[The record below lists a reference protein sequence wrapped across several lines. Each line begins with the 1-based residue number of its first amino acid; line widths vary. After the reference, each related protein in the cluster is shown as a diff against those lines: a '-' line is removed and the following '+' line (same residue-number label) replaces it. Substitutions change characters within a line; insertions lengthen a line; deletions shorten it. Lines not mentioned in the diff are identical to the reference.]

1 MRADPARLG
10 LIGAAVAATTIF
22 AVAVTVPD
30 DGPSA
35 TAAQEQQPKPETG
48 SGQEPDQSEQPEE
61 PQGPEPGDEI
71 EPATFAATIGL
82 ATMSARTADLTAT
95 VEVAGQ
101 EVDVDAQVD
110 FSESRTQTRLSVPI
124 PGGEADVLIDGDVLY
139 AKLDH
144 LTAGRYLR
152 LDLDDAP
159 APLDELPTDGAHLV
173 AALGVVVIGADQVVY
188 DGPDEIDGQSLE
200 RYTVTTRSDRLRE
213 WRDQP
218 GLGGLPEDLVADV
231 WVAPDNTIS
240 RLTLDLGDA
249 GEVRAVA
256 HAWGEPVDVGI
267 PDDDQLLAL
276 PEFSLPKLSVPG
288 LSIP

>member
-10 LIGAAVAATTIF
+10 VIGAAVAAAAIF
-22 AVAVTVPD
+22 GVAVTVPD
-30 DGPSA
+30 DGPSES
-35 TAAQEQQPKPETG
+35 TTQQPAAAESESSPE
-48 SGQEPDQSEQPEE
+48 PEE
-61 PQGPEPGDEI
+61 PQGPQPGDEI
-71 EPATFAATIGL
+71 EPSTFAAQIGL

-101 EVDVDAQVD
+101 QVDVDAQVD
-110 FSESRTQTRLSVPI
+110 FSDGRTLSRLSVPI
-124 PGGEADVLIDGDVLY
+124 PGGDADVVIDGDVLY

-144 LTAGRYLR
+144 VTAGRYLR

-159 APLDELPTDGAHLV
+159 APLDRLPADGANLV
-173 AALGVVVIGADQVVY
+173 AALGVVIIGADRVVY
-188 DGPDEIDGQSLE
+188 DGPDEVDGETLE
-200 RYTVTTRSDRLRE
+200 KYTVTTRSDRLRE

-231 WVAPDNTIS
+231 WLAPDGKIS

-256 HAWGEPVDVGI
+256 HAWGEPVDVDV
-267 PDDDQLLAL
+267 PDDDQILSLPRIPL
-276 PEFSLPKLSVPG
+276 PE